1 MDGASSAMGASAGIV
16 IITPEG
22 IRLEHSFR
30 LGFKAPN
37 NEAEYEAFIAR
48 LRTAFDMGAQ
58 DIEVYSDSWLAA
70 NQVKS
75 SFKARDYQMNEY
87 LKVVKQVMG
96 KFCTTNVIQ
105 ITRGRNRHANSLAT
119 VASAMTEDIP
129 RLIKVELVTELS
141 INTTAEDAIRID
153 MAAITITGSCWM
165 DPIIEF
171 LAENRV
177 SDDESE
183 ANKVC
188 RVASRYWPS
197 ADRKLYRRSFGG
209 LYLLCLHRRKVNE
222 LLTEL
227 HERVCGSHVR
237 GRSLTNRAMI
247 QGFWWPKMRNDAV
260 EYVRKCERCQKH
272 AHLIHQLAGH
282 LNPISSPW
290 PFAQWGLDI
299 LGPFPRA
306 NGNRRFVLVAVDYFT
321 KWAEVEALA
330 NIRDV
335 DVKKFV
341 WKNIITRFGVSDT
354 IIFDNGLQFD
364 SRAFR
369 DFCRDLGITNRY
381 STPAYP

>member
-1 MDGASSAMGASAGIV
+1 
-16 IITPEG
+16 
-22 IRLEHSFR
+22 
-30 LGFKAPN
+30 
-37 NEAEYEAFIAR
+37 
-48 LRTAFDMGAQ
+48 
-58 DIEVYSDSWLAA
+58 
-70 NQVKS
+70 
-75 SFKARDYQMNEY
+75 MNEY

-197 ADRKLYRRSFGG
+197 ADRKLYQRSFGG
-209 LYLLCLHRRKVNE
+209 LYLLCLHPRKVNE
-222 LLTEL
+222 LLAEL

-237 GRSLTNRAMI
+237 GRTLTHRAMI
-247 QGFWWPKMRNDAV
+247 QGFWWPNMRNDAV

-299 LGPFPRA
+299 LGLLTTSP
-306 NGNRRFVLVAVDYFT
+306 
-321 KWAEVEALA
+321 
-330 NIRDV
+330 
-335 DVKKFV
+335 
-341 WKNIITRFGVSDT
+341 
-354 IIFDNGLQFD
+354 NGL
-364 SRAFR
+364 RLR
-369 DFCRDLGITNRY
+369 LRR
-381 STPAYP
+381 